1 MKKLIKIVLGIV
13 LALVVVVTGAAIYV
27 GFFID
32 PNDYK
37 VQLQQLAREQGQVD
51 LSIEGDLSWSLY
63 PTLGLTLPK
72 LQARTLAGEPMASLA
87 GARVD
92 VQVLPLLKGE
102 VRMGGILLDGLQLD
116 LPLPEPQKKAPAKP
130 AGAAASRTPPAGAA
144 PEVAATEQVGDAKAP
159 SKPLLLDIGFIEL
172 RNAAISYRD
181 GARLMTVKDLNLRAD
196 KVKTQQFFPLNL
208 GFRLAMSEGQNA
220 PDLTLAGT
228 LDSRIFLDIAA
239 QQYRLQGLSSRLQL
253 GGSTFSGKQVSLQL
267 DSDLDLN
274 LATDRLNLQGLR
286 LALANL
292 ALNADLDVQ
301 QLRGKPMIAGSLQ
314 APAFSLQDLLKALGM
329 PAVVTRDARV
339 LQTLSLSSTLKG
351 PANTLGLEALVVQLD
366 DTRFTGT
373 LRYDLATGAPWVRL
387 QGDSLDIDRY
397 LPPEAEASAAQDKRA
412 SVSPE
417 YPKAPLLPLE
427 VLRGLQLDAE
437 LGMAKLNVSGISIEA
452 LVLKAIAA
460 GGKID
465 LTTLAGQL
473 YGGSFDNRVQIDA
486 RREPVR
492 FTINKQVQS
501 IKVGDLLQDL
511 AQTDLFSGALSMKG
525 NYTARGN
532 SVHALVNS
540 LDGDLGLTLKDG
552 RLKGINLS
560 DQLCRG
566 LLKLK
571 GQPVKTEGVAD
582 YTQFSNL
589 TLAGQFVSG
598 VLHNKALNAS
608 LAGVSLSGN
617 GQLDLPQRRLDYA
630 LGLTVLQELKG
641 PNCQVDEKLHNIS
654 LPVRCVGGFGD
665 PPAGLCRPDTDKMKQ
680 AIRDLGTGEVK
691 AKAKAKLEQLEEK
704 LEEKVGSQ
712 VQEKL
717 KSSKSLDKLKG
728 LFGQ

>member
-1 MKKLIKIVLGIV
+1 MKKLIKIVLGIL
-13 LALVVVVTGAAIYV
+13 LALVVVVGGAAVYV
-27 GFFID
+27 GFFVD

-37 VQLQQLAREQGQVD
+37 AQLQQLAREQGQVD
-51 LSIEGDLSWSLY
+51 LSIKGDLSWSFY
-63 PTLGLTLPK
+63 PTLGLTLPQ
-72 LQARTLAGEPMASLA
+72 LQAHTLSGEPMASLA

-102 VRMGGILLDGLQLD
+102 VRMGGLLVDGLQLD
-116 LPLPEPQKKAPAKP
+116 LPLPEPPKQAPAKGAA
-130 AGAAASRTPPAGAA
+130 AGAASKSSPGTA
-144 PEVAATEQVGDAKAP
+144 PEIAATAPAGDAKPA
-159 SKPLLLDIGFIEL
+159 SKPLQLDIGFIEL

-181 GARLMTVKDLNLRAD
+181 GARLIRINDLNLRAD
-196 KVKTQQFFPLNL
+196 DVKTQQFFPLSL
-208 GFRLAMSEGQNA
+208 GFDLIISEGKKD
-220 PDLTLAGT
+220 PELTLAGT
-228 LDSRIFLDIAA
+228 LDSRILLDLAA

-253 GGSTFSGKQVSLQL
+253 GGSTFAGKQVPLQL

-274 LATDRLNLQGLR
+274 LAADRLNLKGLR

-292 ALNADLDVQ
+292 VLNADLDVQ
-301 QLRGKPMIAGSLQ
+301 QFSAKPMIAGSLQ
-314 APAFSLQDLLKALGM
+314 APAFSLQALLKALGM
-329 PAVVTRDARV
+329 PAVVTSDASV
-339 LQTLSLSSTLKG
+339 LQKLSLSSTLKG
-351 PANTLGLEALVVQLD
+351 PANTLGLEQLVLQLD

-373 LRYDLATGAPWVRL
+373 LRYDLATGAPWIRL
-387 QGDSLDIDRY
+387 QGDTLDVDRY
-397 LPPEAEASAAQDKRA
+397 LPPVVEDSAAKDQPDASAPA
-412 SVSPE
+412 E
-417 YPKAPLLPLE
+417 YPKTPLLPLE

-437 LGMAKLNVSGISIEA
+437 LGLAKLKVSGLSIESLA
-452 LVLKAIAA
+452 LKATAA

-465 LTTLAGQL
+465 LAKLAGQL
-473 YGGSFDNRVQIDA
+473 YGGSFDNRVRIDA
-486 RREPVR
+486 SREPVR
-492 FTINKQVQS
+492 FTINKQAQS
-501 IKVGDLLQDL
+501 IKVGSLLQDF
-511 AQTDLFSGALSMKG
+511 AQTDLFSGALSMQG

-532 SVHALVNS
+532 SVHALINS
-540 LDGDLGLTLKDG
+540 LDGDLGITLKDG

-589 TLAGQFVSG
+589 TMAGQFVSG
-598 VLHNKALNAS
+598 VLQNKDLNAS
-608 LAGVSLSGN
+608 LAGVSLNGN
-617 GQLDLPQRRLDYA
+617 GLLDLPQRKLDYA

-680 AIRDLGTGEVK
+680 AIRDMGTGEVK
-691 AKAKAKLEQLEEK
+691 AKAKAKLDK

-728 LFGQ
+728 LFSQ